1 MMKRNKKQEPEDSK
15 VSLDKLKLKC
25 DLCKHEFKLEQN
37 SIESEM
43 LDNKVEW
50 RHFSCP
56 NCNKRYTTYIG
67 NTKVENYID
76 RRNAVQ
82 AKIRIEVAKGQFMN
96 QKRYLGLMGE
106 DAAIAKKIKKVQAKL
121 KEVYSIGEREL
132 ERVSKES

>member
-1 MMKRNKKQEPEDSK
+1 MLKRNKKQAPKDNK
-15 VSLDKLKLKC
+15 VSLDKLNLKC
-25 DLCKHEFKLEQN
+25 DLCEHEFKLEQN

-43 LDNKVEW
+43 IDSHVEW

-56 NCNKRYTTYIG
+56 NCNKLYTTYIG

-76 RRNAVQ
+76 RRNALQ
-82 AKIRIEVAKGQFMN
+82 AKVRVEVAKGQFMN
-96 QKRYLGLMGE
+96 QKRYLGLIAE
-106 DAAIAKKIKKVQAKL
+106 DNAVAKKIKKVQAKL